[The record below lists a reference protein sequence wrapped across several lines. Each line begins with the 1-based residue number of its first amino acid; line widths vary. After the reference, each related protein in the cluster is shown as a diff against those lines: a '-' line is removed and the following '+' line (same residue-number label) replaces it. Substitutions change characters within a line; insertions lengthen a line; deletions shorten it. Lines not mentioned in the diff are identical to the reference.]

1 MIRAFL
7 FTLAARRAAAG
18 LALALAAAGGAGCAS
33 EEIVRA
39 RLDVTVG
46 QQLIDLKKAHDAG
59 ALTRAEYDRQRQQ
72 LIDSVR

>member
-1 MIRAFL
+1 VKKTFSAI
-7 FTLAARRAAAG
+7 AATV
-18 LALALAAAGGAGCAS
+18 ALALLAGCAS
-33 EEIVRA
+33 DEVLRP

-59 ALTRAEYDRQRQQ
+59 ALSRDEYDRQRSR